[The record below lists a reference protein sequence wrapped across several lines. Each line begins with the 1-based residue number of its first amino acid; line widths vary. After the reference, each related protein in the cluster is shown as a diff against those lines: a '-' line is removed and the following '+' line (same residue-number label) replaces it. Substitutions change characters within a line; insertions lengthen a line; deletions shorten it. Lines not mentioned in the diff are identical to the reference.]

1 MKIQKEKF
9 VLFIFFISSI
19 FLGTFFWNL
28 IELPY
33 KDPLIVGIYSINEFN
48 AFNDIL
54 RYLFFILFPV
64 IVFLIFKIFYQKN
77 SFKNIIIELRQKS
90 IQFYKNDLLI
100 KLSFLIFIFFT
111 ILEFLSLNFPLHKLD
126 FIHEGQQLSS
136 AYRSFLDSSLW
147 SSSYITVGIFHETL
161 LSKFIW
167 SIFDNQSIGLFRYF
181 VIFLTLI
188 SKALLILLVFK
199 VSKFLNLS
207 SLYKNV
213 FFIFNSI
220 LVLGLIDYNF
230 SNSDLLTY
238 REIPVIIVSILFIEF
253 LQNKKLKNYI
263 LISFGFISPVS
274 IFWGV
279 DRGLVT
285 NLLIL
290 IIVIYFAVSKQY
302 KEIFITI
309 ISICIFSLS
318 FFLLIGDEF
327 DYFLSNTL
335 SIYKNMSYV
344 HGLIHPTPFSDDPNS
359 YRATKTLVSIIF
371 TFLISINLFFQHN
384 YKFSTRFKIFL
395 FFLSVVS
402 FISYIYALGRSDAP
416 HMKEIFG
423 YPILFL
429 SIYLS
434 YLLLKSIEEKKN
446 FKILSKVFNINFL
459 ISTIFL
465 SLFIFNLN
473 IKNIL
478 NYNERFSKYIQLS
491 DKKFLN
497 ENEIDFLN
505 KAQPIVNNYNCI
517 QLFSNDAALLYLLKK
532 KSCSKY
538 YFAWSVGSHANQKE
552 LIKDLIDTDLII
564 SKGPSYNWDLPISK
578 KLSLVNE
585 FIKKK
590 YYISQ
595 KIQEWEILV
604 LK

>member
-1 MKIQKEKF
+1 MRIQKEKF
-9 VLFIFFISSI
+9 VLFIFLISSI

-48 AFNDIL
+48 ALNDIL

-64 IVFLIFKIFYQKN
+64 LIFLIFKIFYQKN

-100 KLSFLIFIFFT
+100 NLTFLVFIFFI

-167 SIFDNQSIGLFRYF
+167 SIFDHQSIGLFRYF
-181 VIFLTLI
+181 VIFLTLV
-188 SKALLILLVFK
+188 SKALLILLILK

-213 FFIFNSI
+213 FFIFNTI
-220 LVLGLIDYNF
+220 FALGLIDYNF
-230 SNSDLLTY
+230 SNADLLTY
-238 REIPVIIVSILFIEF
+238 REIPIIVISILFIEF

-263 LISFGFISPVS
+263 LISIGFISPLS

-290 IIVIYFAVSKQY
+290 IIVIYFAISKQY

-309 ISICIFSLS
+309 ISICIFNL
-318 FFLLIGDEF
+318 FFFFLIGDEF
-327 DYFLSNTL
+327 NYFLSNTF
-335 SIYKNMSYV
+335 SVYKDMSYV

-359 YRATKTLVSIIF
+359 YRATKTLISIIF
-371 TFLISINLFFQHN
+371 IFLISINLFFQQN
-384 YKFSTRFKIFL
+384 NKFSSEFKIFL
-395 FFLSVVS
+395 LFLSVVS
-402 FISYIYALGRSDAP
+402 FTSYIYALGRSDGP
-416 HMKEIFG
+416 HMSQIFG
-423 YPILFL
+423 YPVLFL
-429 SIYLS
+429 SIYFS
-434 YLLLKSIEEKKN
+434 YLFLKTIEQKN
-446 FKILSKVFNINFL
+446 YFKYQSKFLSINFIIL
-459 ISTIFL
+459 TIFF

-473 IKNIL
+473 TKNIL
-478 NYNERFSKYIQLS
+478 NYTERFSKYMQLP
-491 DKKFLN
+491 DKEFLN
-497 ENEIDFLN
+497 ENETDFLY
-505 KAQPIVNNYNCI
+505 KAQPIVNNYDCI

-538 YFAWSVGSHANQKE
+538 YFAWSVGSQANQKE
-552 LIKDLIDTDLII
+552 LINDLKNTNLII
-564 SKGPSYNWDLPISK
+564 SKGLSYNWDLPISK
-578 KLSLVNE
+578 KLSLVDE
-585 FIKKK
+585 FIKEKF
-590 YYISQ
+590 YINQ
-595 KIQEWEILV
+595 KIQEWEILI